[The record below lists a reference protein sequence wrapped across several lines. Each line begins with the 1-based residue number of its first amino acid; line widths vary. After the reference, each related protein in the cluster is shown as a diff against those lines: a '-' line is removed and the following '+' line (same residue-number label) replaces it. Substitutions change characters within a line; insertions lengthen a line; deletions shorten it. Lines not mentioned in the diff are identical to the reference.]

1 MGKKSVAKDMGIQRK
16 VGHKYLLKKFLKD
29 SGKASVEI
37 DALRQVLKDRRDWK
51 KKKKILG
58 FAPEHKHSENVSI

>member
-1 MGKKSVAKDMGIQRK
+1 MGKKRIAKDMGVQRK

-37 DALRQVLKDRRDWK
+37 DALRQVLKDRRDLRRSSHEK
-51 KKKKILG
+51 ERHLLDIL
-58 FAPEHKHSENVSI
+58 

>member
-1 MGKKSVAKDMGIQRK
+1 MKKN
-16 VGHKYLLKKFLKD
+16 LKD

-51 KKKKILG
+51 KKKFLG
-58 FAPEHKHSENVSI
+58 FAPECKHSENVNI